1 MTSGE
6 KVSIQPQA
14 SDGEPH
20 ERFNWDAPILVSPH
34 KPSRLYFASYRVW
47 KSENRGDE
55 WIPIS
60 GDLTRNENRI
70 ELARI
75 ELYWVNGQK
84 YSETYHVS
92 GLKYKEILW
101 YENGQKGMECKE
113 VDMRGVNCKY
123 WKKDGTITKEEGLSN
138 FEENELFLEYRN
150 RYF

>member
-1 MTSGE
+1 MKIGKILFLFCSLAFSE
-6 KVSIQPQA
+6 KTIYDIVYHDDKVNIKSITYY
-14 SDGEPH
+14 
-20 ERFNWDAPILVSPH
+20 NL
-34 KPSRLYFASYRVW
+34 
-47 KSENRGDE
+47 
-55 WIPIS
+55 
-60 GDLTRNENRI
+60 NENRI

-113 VDMRGVNCKY
+113 VDIRGVNCKY